1 MTVSPCRRQLV
12 NRNAQAT
19 IPPRA
24 DYSLTSRG
32 YELSALLVPLA
43 TWAFENADDI
53 INGQR

>member
-1 MTVSPCRRQLV
+1 MTVSPCRRRLV
-12 NRNAQAT
+12 NSNAQAT